1 MFLSPQLTILS
12 ICIISIAIILPSRW
26 VRATT
31 QTGKK
36 NSHYNSIINSF
47 LLNRLQS
54 ARLISLSNTA
64 ELENNNYS
72 RLTEKFRKLNLA
84 LLILKAK
91 TVLTLEPM
99 VVGISLFM
107 FYIAITFLNM
117 QISTILL
124 YMVVMIRI
132 VPIITNILSQK
143 QSMNATVGPMQAIER
158 LSYDM
163 GISITNHKRNIQS
176 QTLINKINTVK
187 ELRLENVFFC
197 YKNSLHNS
205 LSKISHTF
213 NKSTLTA
220 VVGPSGSGKTTFVD
234 IISGYRH
241 PSSGDIFIDGV
252 NSKKYSYKAITSLVS
267 YVPQDPQIFD
277 GTTIYDH
284 ISYGKQN
291 PTKDDVINA
300 SKLSGAYD
308 FIKDLP
314 KGFDT
319 ILNGSSLGVSGGQK
333 QKIDLSR
340 ALLKDTP
347 VLIMDEPTGNL
358 DSISERDLML
368 NINNIKKTTSRI
380 IIVIAH
386 RLNTIIN
393 SDNIIVME
401 DGRISDFGKHLELLE
416 RNSWY
421 KKANFET

>member
-1 MFLSPQLTILS
+1 MASRIQLRMML
-12 ICIISIAIILPSRW
+12 
-26 VRATT
+26 
-31 QTGKK
+31 
-36 NSHYNSIINSF
+36 
-47 LLNRLQS
+47 
-54 ARLISLSNTA
+54 
-64 ELENNNYS
+64 
-72 RLTEKFRKLNLA
+72 
-84 LLILKAK
+84 
-91 TVLTLEPM
+91 
-99 VVGISLFM
+99 
-107 FYIAITFLNM
+107 
-117 QISTILL
+117 
-124 YMVVMIRI
+124 
-132 VPIITNILSQK
+132 
-143 QSMNATVGPMQAIER
+143 
-158 LSYDM
+158 
-163 GISITNHKRNIQS
+163 
-176 QTLINKINTVK
+176 
-187 ELRLENVFFC
+187 
-197 YKNSLHNS
+197 
-205 LSKISHTF
+205 
-213 NKSTLTA
+213 
-220 VVGPSGSGKTTFVD
+220 
-234 IISGYRH
+234 
-241 PSSGDIFIDGV
+241 
-252 NSKKYSYKAITSLVS
+252 
-267 YVPQDPQIFD
+267 
-277 GTTIYDH
+277 
-284 ISYGKQN
+284 
-291 PTKDDVINA
+291 NA